1 MKALFTSLLCR
12 KSFPAHSRSMAGLPV
27 TVTAVREA
35 RDRVGKDVHCTPVH
49 TSTFLDNLSG
59 YKLHFK
65 CENFQRTGSF
75 KVSVCYNNVICT
87 YCSIVVRLQIR
98 GALNA
103 VRNCTRP
110 DPVIVTH
117 SSGNH
122 AQAVAM
128 AAKLCGYEAHVVMP
142 KASLEVKKQGV
153 LDLGAKVSLCENYE
167 QV

>member
-1 MKALFTSLLCR
+1 
-12 KSFPAHSRSMAGLPV
+12 MADLPV
-27 TVTAVREA
+27 TVAAVREA
-35 RDRVGKDVHCTPVH
+35 RDRIGNDVHCTPVH

-65 CENFQRTGSF
+65 CENFQKTGSF
-75 KVSVCYNNVICT
+75 KVIKCHLSTINAQLYVL
-87 YCSIVVRLQIR
+87 LQIR

-103 VRNCTRP
+103 VRNCTQP

-128 AAKLCGYEAHVVMP
+128 AAQLCGYEAHVVMP
-142 KASLEVKKQGV
+142 KASLQVKKQGV